1 MFRTPIPNAKT
12 ASLENCGTEQL
23 LGLFESCLKGGWR
36 GVDYGL
42 LSDAWGHLFSG
53 MYLSAEELVN
63 EMHAGKHRLDEEW
76 ERMLREFIKADCARG
91 GAFTLSV
98 IRKGGNIDR
107 AALIMIADPED
118 IAGIELKG
126 TTAIHLLAGTCD
138 RKVRPAL
145 IRKAG
150 NRLLSVLFDS
160 RGIPAIF
167 TIFSLGDVC
176 ISDLDALAEVFTP
189 DELRGIMSQNRS
201 GRNALEVFSEISMVL
216 KSRPSLERNTFFKT
230 NARKDSNLEENTG
243 MQVSTPAKHEKIS
256 KAKEMQ
262 SR

>member
-1 MFRTPIPNAKT
+1 M
-12 ASLENCGTEQL
+12 ASLENCGAEQL
-23 LGLFESCLKGGWR
+23 LGLFESCLKAGWR
-36 GVDYGL
+36 RGDYGL

-63 EMHAGKHRLDEEW
+63 EMQCGTHRLDEEK
-76 ERMLREFIKADCARG
+76 ERILREFIRADCAG
-91 GAFTLSV
+91 GGPFTLAV

-107 AALIMIADPED
+107 AALIMIADSED
-118 IAGIELKG
+118 LAGIELKG

-138 RKVRPAL
+138 RKARPAL

-150 NRLLSVLFDS
+150 KRLLSVLFDS

-176 ISDLDALAEVFTP
+176 MTDLDALAEVFTL
-189 DELRGIMSQNRS
+189 DELRGVMSQNRS
-201 GRNALEVFSEISMVL
+201 GRNALEVFTEISLLL

-230 NARKDSNLEENTG
+230 NARKDSGVNGDAGVPAVAVRGEKRTG
-243 MQVSTPAKHEKIS
+243 
-256 KAKEMQ
+256 
-262 SR
+262 R